1 MYSTSIIYLYF
12 YFIYL
17 EKRQTFAAQGG
28 SRGRASSLR
37 TPGLPVASA
46 APHRWRRPSRRRA
59 RPPRRLQRY
68 GAQAPPFGA
77 HSPEAVLNAAS
88 CAPLALQA
96 SHAPTYAALTRR
108 LAACTSRERAGAYF
122 EGRLGAL
129 ATTCCR
135 RPERLVPIA
144 RVVDPCSQ
152 RNCALRSIFR
162 TSGPGESPQTV
173 KTPKPGACCVQCP
186 FGKVPS
192 QRPACGRCG
201 AA

>member
-1 MYSTSIIYLYF
+1 M
-12 YFIYL
+12 
-17 EKRQTFAAQGG
+17 EAPVEAAG
-28 SRGRASSLR
+28 
-37 TPGLPVASA
+37 ASA
-46 APHRWRRPSRRRA
+46 AAAAEVRRPST
-59 RPPRRLQRY
+59 PL
-68 GAQAPPFGA
+68 GA

-152 RNCALRSIFR
+152 RNCALRSISR